1 MNYELTGTVNLL
13 QDLQTFSSGFT
24 KREVIVSVQDG
35 QYTQEISIEFLK
47 DKVALLDNLVPGQ
60 QVTISF
66 NIQGREYNGRYYNNL
81 QGWRIDSSEPF
92 GTPITHVNQTKNT
105 PPTEDFEF
113 DDIPF

>member
-1 MNYELTGTVNLL
+1 MSYELTGTVNLL
-13 QDLQTFSSGFT
+13 QDLQTFPSGFT
-24 KREVIVSVQDG
+24 KREVVVSVQDG
-35 QYTQEISIEFLK
+35 QYSQEISIEFLK
-47 DKVALLDNLVPGQ
+47 DKVALLDNLAPGQ

-81 QGWRIDSSEPF
+81 QGWRIDSPEAFNTQPSK
-92 GTPITHVNQTKNT
+92 VDQTRDI